1 MSKIHGMIWLT
12 KETGNTQY
20 LGQKTVPERKGADRM
35 TRGEIWKDFFRKVIV
50 PVLLTAFLFYWG
62 KSIFTQN
69 GETNYFYVWLFC
81 GVPFGI
87 RRMFLWLIPINHD
100 FTATVG
106 IFAVNI
112 IAGGL
117 IGCIVIVWQLLVAAW
132 YIPLT
137 IYRLVK
143 E

>member
-1 MSKIHGMIWLT
+1 
-12 KETGNTQY
+12 
-20 LGQKTVPERKGADRM
+20 M
-35 TRGEIWKDFFRKVIV
+35 TRKEIWKDFFKKVMI
-50 PVLLTAFLFYWG
+50 PVLLTGFLFYWG
-62 KSIFTQN
+62 TKIFTQN

-117 IGCIVIVWQLLVAAW
+117 IGCIVMAASCCGMVCPVDGLPSVDNGKRR
-132 YIPLT
+132 IKLS
-137 IYRLVK
+137 R
-143 E
+143 

>member
-1 MSKIHGMIWLT
+1 
-12 KETGNTQY
+12 
-20 LGQKTVPERKGADRM
+20 M
-35 TRGEIWKDFFRKVIV
+35 TREEIWKDFFKKVIV
-50 PVLLTAFLFYWG
+50 PVILIAILFYFG
-62 KSIFTQN
+62 KNIFTQN

-87 RRMFLWLIPINHD
+87 RRMFLWLIPVNHD

-112 IAGGL
+112 IVGGL
-117 IGCIVIVWQLLVAAW
+117 IGCIVIIWQLLVVAW
-132 YIPLT
+132 YVPLT
-137 IYRLVK
+137 TYRLVK

>member
-1 MSKIHGMIWLT
+1 MREKDLKTFLIFKLNSNTSYLQTLFHILT
-12 KETGNTQY
+12 DLY
-20 LGQKTVPERKGADRM
+20 M
-35 TRGEIWKDFFRKVIV
+35 
-50 PVLLTAFLFYWG
+50 TAFLFYWG

-69 GETNYFYVWLFC
+69 GEINYFYVWLFC

-100 FTATVG
+100 FTVTAG

-137 IYRLVK
+137 IYRLVNK
-143 E
+143 

>member
-1 MSKIHGMIWLT
+1 
-12 KETGNTQY
+12 
-20 LGQKTVPERKGADRM
+20 M
-35 TRGEIWKDFFRKVIV
+35 TRGEIWKDFFKKVII
-50 PVLLTAFLFYWG
+50 PVLLTGFLFYWG
-62 KSIFTQN
+62 TKIFTQN

-87 RRMFLWLIPINHD
+87 RRMFLWLILVNHD

-112 IAGGL
+112 IAGGM
-117 IGCIVIVWQLLVAAW
+117 IGFVVLLWKLLVAAC

-137 IYRLVK
+137 AYQLLTAGKNSKIDVHV
-143 E
+143 EN

>member
-1 MSKIHGMIWLT
+1 
-12 KETGNTQY
+12 
-20 LGQKTVPERKGADRM
+20 M
-35 TRGEIWKDFFRKVIV
+35 TREEIWKDFFKKVIV

-87 RRMFLWLIPINHD
+87 RRMFLWLILVNHD
-100 FTATVG
+100 FTTTVG

-112 IAGGL
+112 IAGGM
-117 IGCIVIVWQLLVAAW
+117 IGFVVLLWNLLVAAC

-137 IYRLVK
+137 AYQLLTVGKIVR
-143 E
+143 

>member
-1 MSKIHGMIWLT
+1 
-12 KETGNTQY
+12 
-20 LGQKTVPERKGADRM
+20 M
-35 TRGEIWKDFFRKVIV
+35 TRREIWKDFFKKEIV

-81 GVPFGI
+81 GIPFGI
-87 RRMFLWLIPINHD
+87 RRMFLWLIPVNHD

-106 IFAVNI
+106 KFAANI
-112 IAGGL
+112 IVGGL
-117 IGCIVIVWQLLVAAW
+117 IGCIVIIWQFIIAAL

-137 IYRLVK
+137 VYRLLTVEK
-143 E
+143 GGSNFQDE

>member
-1 MSKIHGMIWLT
+1 
-12 KETGNTQY
+12 
-20 LGQKTVPERKGADRM
+20 M
-35 TRGEIWKDFFRKVIV
+35 TRGEIWKDFFKKVIV
-50 PVLLTAFLFYWG
+50 PVPLTAFLFYWG

-87 RRMFLWLIPINHD
+87 RRMFLWLIPVNHD
-100 FTATVG
+100 FTTTVG

-112 IAGGL
+112 IAGGM
-117 IGCIVIVWQLLVAAW
+117 IGFVVLLWKLLVAAC

-137 IYRLVK
+137 AYQLLTAGENSKIDVHV
-143 E
+143 EN

>member
-1 MSKIHGMIWLT
+1 
-12 KETGNTQY
+12 
-20 LGQKTVPERKGADRM
+20 M
-35 TRGEIWKDFFRKVIV
+35 TRREIWKDFFKKVMI
-50 PVLLTAFLFYWG
+50 PVLLTGFLFYWG
-62 KSIFTQN
+62 TKIFTQN

-100 FTATVG
+100 FTATLG

>member
-1 MSKIHGMIWLT
+1 
-12 KETGNTQY
+12 
-20 LGQKTVPERKGADRM
+20 M
-35 TRGEIWKDFFRKVIV
+35 TREEIWKYFFKKVIV
-50 PVLLTAFLFYWG
+50 PVILIAILFYFG
-62 KSIFTQN
+62 KNIFTQN

-87 RRMFLWLIPINHD
+87 RRMFLWLIPVNYD

-112 IAGGL
+112 IVGGL
-117 IGCIVIVWQLLVAAW
+117 IGCIVIIWQLLVVAW
-132 YIPLT
+132 YVPLT
-137 IYRLVK
+137 TYRLVK